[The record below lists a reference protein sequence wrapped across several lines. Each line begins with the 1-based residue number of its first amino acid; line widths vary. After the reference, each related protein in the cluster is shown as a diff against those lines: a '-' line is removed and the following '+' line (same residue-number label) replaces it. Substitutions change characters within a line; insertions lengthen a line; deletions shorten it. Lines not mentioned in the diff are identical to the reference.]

1 MNPTKTGVNS
11 GAPEDWEVNLV
22 RNPVI
27 SHK

>member
-1 MNPTKTGVNS
+1 MSVLKPGVNS
-11 GAPEDWEVNLV
+11 GAPEEWEVNLV